1 MGHAWRH
8 VNGHG
13 ICDYML
19 LHLIAEA
26 HFDFSSE
33 IADIVR
39 ITPEEAKNL
48 VEIMFMRRFTTYVG
62 NRR

>member
-1 MGHAWRH
+1 
-8 VNGHG
+8 
-13 ICDYML
+13 ML